1 MTTLYQPGSG
11 IASLGG
17 KIKPRIQ
24 HRIDVIVRVEEAIE
38 HHDID
43 ELQSLLLECWDCV
56 TQNNTWAYTIARIQ
70 EEIEA

>member
-1 MTTLYQPGSG
+1 MKYFTPGSG

-17 KIKPRIQ
+17 SIKPRIQ
-24 HRIDVIVRVEEAIE
+24 RRIDVIVRVEEAIE

-43 ELQSLLLECWDCV
+43 ALQKLLLECWDCV
-56 TQNNTWAYTIARIQ
+56 TKNNTWAYTISRIQ